1 MDAAVDIRKPADW
14 EQPLAR
20 VGLVAKGVVY
30 GIVGVLALK
39 LALGDGGAATSNQG
53 ALQHL
58 AGTTFGSILLVL
70 LAIGLAAYAAWRAV
84 QAVRGDEWPDRVVNA
99 ARFVVYA
106 GLTYTAVRI
115 LTGSEPKQSQNGE
128 AHRATAAVLSW
139 PAGPELVGLAGAVL
153 IGVGLYQLHA
163 GVSRRFEKKWRRR
176 TTTGTITGVAGHV
189 ARFVVFGLMGVFAI
203 RAAVDYEPKDAI
215 GLDGALQKVAHA
227 SYGPY
232 LLGVTAASLVA
243 YGVFCLFDARY
254 RDVTR

>member
-1 MDAAVDIRKPADW
+1 MEAVADLRKPADW

-30 GIVGVLALK
+30 GIIGVLALK

-58 AGTTFGSILLVL
+58 AGTTFGMLLLVL

-84 QAVRGDEWPDRVVNA
+84 QASRRDKWSERIVNA
-99 ARFVVYA
+99 ARFVIYA

-115 LTGSEPKQSQNGE
+115 LTGSSRQQSQNGK
-128 AHRATAAVLSW
+128 AHKATAAVLSW
-139 PAGPELVGLAGAVL
+139 PGGTELVGLAGAVL

-163 GVSRRFEKKWRRR
+163 AVSRDFEKKWRRQS
-176 TTTGTITGVAGHV
+176 TAGTITGVVGHV

-203 RAAVDYEPKDAI
+203 KAAVDYSPKDAI
-215 GLDGALQKVAHA
+215 GLDGALQKLAHA

-232 LLGVTAASLVA
+232 MLGLTAASLVA